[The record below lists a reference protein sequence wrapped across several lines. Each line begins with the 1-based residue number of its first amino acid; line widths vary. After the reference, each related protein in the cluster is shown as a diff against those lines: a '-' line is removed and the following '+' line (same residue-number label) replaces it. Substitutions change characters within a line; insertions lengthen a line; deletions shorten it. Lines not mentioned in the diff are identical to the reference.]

1 MIAMWK
7 VNWAIQGRKT
17 AIHAM
22 FRKNFGAL
30 IRGSFLWEVYS
41 FSVHSGGV
49 LSYWRAKPEQLSSRS
64 SGAMMAMVE
73 AMDSGA

>member
-7 VNWAIQGRKT
+7 VIWAIQGKKK

-30 IRGSFLWEVYS
+30 IRGSFLREVYS
-41 FSVHSGGV
+41 FSVHSGEV
-49 LSYWRAKPEQLSSRS
+49 FFLCEHI
-64 SGAMMAMVE
+64 
-73 AMDSGA
+73 